1 MAFSEQMEYAYFEGK
16 IVPFTEAKISIGTHA
31 VQYGTGAFG
40 GIRGY
45 LSSDGKAVNIVRLTD
60 HTTRLLRS
68 SKLLRMDLPFTPATM
83 AEAIVELTR
92 KNAPKTDSYYRPF
105 VYKASVELT
114 PRLQNLKDEFACYML
129 PMGDY
134 LDTKRG
140 MNMIV
145 TSWTR
150 TEDNMIP
157 SRGKITGSYINAS
170 FAKDQAMAYGC
181 DDAIM
186 LNSRGKVAEGSAAN
200 LFIVRD
206 GVLITAPIN
215 GDILEGITRRS
226 VLALAN
232 DLGLA
237 VEQREIDRSELYIA
251 DEVFF
256 CGTGVQVAWVQTIDG
271 RTIGNGER
279 GAIAKQLYDALFSIF
294 RGESADHSEWV
305 TRVEIG

>member
-1 MAFSEQMEYAYFEGK
+1 MAFTEQLEYAYFEGG
-16 IVPFTEAKISIGTHA
+16 IVPFSDAKISIGTHV
-31 VQYGTGAFG
+31 VQYGTGAFA

-45 LSSDGKAVNIVRLTD
+45 LSNDGKAINIVRLED
-60 HTTRLLRS
+60 HCARLLRS
-68 SKLLRMDLPFTPATM
+68 SKLLRMDLGLTPKTM
-83 AEAIVELTR
+83 AAAIIELTK
-92 KNAPKTDSYYRPF
+92 KNAPKTDVYYRPF

-114 PRLQNLKDEFACYML
+114 PRLQPLKDEFACYML

-140 MNMIV
+140 MNMMV

-170 FAKDQAMAYGC
+170 FAKDQAESYGA

-186 LNSRGKVAEGSAAN
+186 LNSRGKVGEGSAAN

-206 GVLITAPIN
+206 GVLVTAPIT

-226 VLALAN
+226 ILALAEEK
-232 DLGLA
+232 GWK
-237 VEQREIDRSELYIA
+237 VEQREIDRSELYLA

-256 CGTGVQVAWVQTIDG
+256 CGTGVQVAWVATIDG
-271 RTIGNGER
+271 RTIGDGTR
-279 GAIAKQLYDALFSIF
+279 GPIAKALYDSLFSVF
-294 RGESADHSEWV
+294 RGETDEHQEWV
-305 TRVEIG
+305 TRVEV

>member
-1 MAFSEQMEYAYFEGK
+1 MAFSEQLEFAYFEGD
-16 IVPFTEAKISIGTHA
+16 IVPFADANISIGTHV
-31 VQYGTGAFG
+31 VQYGTGAFA

-45 LSSDGKAVNIVRLTD
+45 LSADGKAINIVRLQD
-60 HTTRLLRS
+60 HCTRLLRS
-68 SKLLRMDLPFTPATM
+68 AKLLRMDLALDRDSM
-83 AEAIVELTR
+83 AQAIIDLTR
-92 KNAPKTDSYYRPF
+92 KNAPNTDVYYRPF

-114 PRLQNLKDEFACYML
+114 PRLLNLKDEFACYML

-134 LDTKRG
+134 LDTSRG

-200 LFIVRD
+200 LFMVRD
-206 GVLITAPIN
+206 GVLVTAPIN

-226 VLALAN
+226 VMTLAEKH
-232 DLGLA
+232 GWT
-237 VEQREIDRSELYIA
+237 VEQRDIDRSELYLA

-271 RTIGNGER
+271 RTIGSGER
-279 GAIAKQLYDALFSIF
+279 GPVAKQLYDDLFAIF
-294 RGESADHSEWV
+294 RGESADHGEWV
-305 TRVEIG
+305 TRVEV

>member
-1 MAFSEQMEYAYFEGK
+1 MAFSVQLDYAYFEGQ
-16 IVPFTEAKISIGTHA
+16 IVPFSDANISIGTHV
-31 VQYGTGAFG
+31 VQYGTGAFA

-45 LSSDGKAVNIVRLTD
+45 LSADGKAINIVRLED
-60 HTTRLLRS
+60 HCARLLRS
-68 SKLLRMDLPFTPATM
+68 ARLLRMDLGLDRESM
-83 AEAIVELTR
+83 AAAIVELTK
-92 KNAPKTDSYYRPF
+92 KNAPKTDVYYRPF

-114 PRLQNLKDEFACYML
+114 PRLQNLRDEFACYML

-134 LDTKRG
+134 LDTTRG

-170 FAKDQAMAYGC
+170 FAKDQAMSYGA

-200 LFIVRD
+200 LFMVRD
-206 GVLITAPIN
+206 GVLVTAPIN

-226 VLALAN
+226 VIALAA
-232 DLGLA
+232 DRGWA
-237 VEQREIDRSELYIA
+237 VEQREIDRSELYLA

-256 CGTGVQVAWVQTIDG
+256 CGTGVQVAWVATIDG
-271 RTIGNGER
+271 RTIGDGTR
-279 GAIAKQLYDALFSIF
+279 GPIAKALYDDLFAVF
-294 RGESADHSEWV
+294 RGEASDHADWV
-305 TRVEIG
+305 TRVEV